1 MEYKT
6 RKIVKPADLNSQN
19 TLFGGRIMEWLDEE
33 CAIFAMCQLGTQKIA
48 TKILGEANFMS
59 PAKQG
64 DIIEIGADVVKYG
77 RTSLTVRAEVRNF
90 TTKQTILTLDKI
102 VFVTVDEDC
111 NPIPHG
117 IS

>member
-33 CAIFAMCQLGTQKIA
+33 CAIFAICQLKTTNIV
-48 TKILGEANFMS
+48 TKIIGEADFKS
-59 PAKQG
+59 PARQG
-64 DIIEIGADVVKYG
+64 DIIEIGADVVKFG
-77 RTSLTVRAEVRNF
+77 RTSLVVRAEIRNF
-90 TTKQTILTLDKI
+90 TTKQIILTLDKI
-102 VFVTVDEDC
+102 VFVTVDEDG
-111 NPIPHG
+111 NSVPHG